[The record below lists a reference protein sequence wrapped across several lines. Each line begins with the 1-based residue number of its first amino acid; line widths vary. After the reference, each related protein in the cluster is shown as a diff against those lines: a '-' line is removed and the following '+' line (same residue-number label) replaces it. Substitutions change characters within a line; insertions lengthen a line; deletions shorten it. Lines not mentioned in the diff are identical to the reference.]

1 MRYQA
6 YPGFKT
12 KHWRSLWEANIPDLD
27 SLKHL
32 ADTSAFVAIDA
43 EPWGRGGPKSS
54 DVAEVGLALIPPF
67 TTSPTIFK
75 KSEGSPTLASLTDQ
89 YHIHRHCIR
98 VAARER
104 RETKREE
111 YSFGQ
116 VQFVSAEEVEETLSV
131 AIASFKAQSNA
142 NLVLVGFGMGLELK
156 AISTTYTQLTGHF
169 SSWVDLQELVSEVSG
184 TQSPGMRDTLVA
196 LGFDTDPLAVRSA
209 SCFHN
214 AGNDAVRMA
223 AILLS
228 LIALPSST
236 RIEITRAPHR
246 KFRTR
251 VANRNIQEKKLWYQ
265 TKPKPRELY
274 PFMARVTTT
283 TRGLSMFTV
292 PELFDTFSQYSPTAV
307 GINSGRKYGWVCL
320 PKLQSLICFVQQING
335 KQAADGYTWSAV
347 MDYDPSVSVAQTAA
361 EFKENRRLEQ
371 ESQSECKK
379 LERRRRREVE
389 DSEDIEDLTANLG
402 IGEDEENN

>member
-209 SCFHN
+209 SC
-214 AGNDAVRMA
+214 
-223 AILLS
+223 LS
-228 LIALPSST
+228 LIH
-236 RIEITRAPHR
+236 I
-246 KFRTR
+246 
-251 VANRNIQEKKLWYQ
+251 
-265 TKPKPRELY
+265 
-274 PFMARVTTT
+274 
-283 TRGLSMFTV
+283 
-292 PELFDTFSQYSPTAV
+292 
-307 GINSGRKYGWVCL
+307 
-320 PKLQSLICFVQQING
+320 
-335 KQAADGYTWSAV
+335 
-347 MDYDPSVSVAQTAA
+347 
-361 EFKENRRLEQ
+361 
-371 ESQSECKK
+371 
-379 LERRRRREVE
+379 
-389 DSEDIEDLTANLG
+389 
-402 IGEDEENN
+402 